1 MEPGTLFPSLG
12 KRVMGPYDRRLD
24 RDTCR
29 GNDREYVMVSSP
41 ATKTTPEDSRPG
53 ATDRVDGGLTRW
65 RGAIVAA
72 GWAALASVALTFVQ
86 VWIYLQWPPPET
98 VDGFFAL
105 FADSPFLGLLS
116 LDLLF
121 IVNNVLVLLV
131 YLGLFLVL
139 RRRYPS
145 AVTIGLLLGSVGIAA
160 YMASNTGFEML
171 SLASAYA
178 TADATGRIALVGAG
192 EAMLAVFTGTA
203 FNIYYILSDIALFL
217 FAGVVFASKQFSR
230 AAGVWG
236 LIAAALMVIPSTA
249 GTIGMIFAVA
259 SLVPWVV
266 FAALVGFQL
275 LRLVR

>member
-1 MEPGTLFPSLG
+1 
-12 KRVMGPYDRRLD
+12 
-24 RDTCR
+24 
-29 GNDREYVMVSSP
+29 MVSSP

-53 ATDRVDGGLTRW
+53 EMDRVDGGLTRW
-65 RGAIVAA
+65 RGAIAAA

-86 VWIYLQWPPPET
+86 VWIYLQWPPPGT

-131 YLGLFLVL
+131 YLGLFLAL

-171 SLASAYA
+171 SPPARMRLPTPPVGSPSWAPGRRCSRSSRGLRSTSTTSSATSPYSSSP
-178 TADATGRIALVGAG
+178 ALYSPFGTVSVGPRVYGA
-192 EAMLAVFTGTA
+192 
-203 FNIYYILSDIALFL
+203 
-217 FAGVVFASKQFSR
+217 
-230 AAGVWG
+230 
-236 LIAAALMVIPSTA
+236 
-249 GTIGMIFAVA
+249 
-259 SLVPWVV
+259 
-266 FAALVGFQL
+266 
-275 LRLVR
+275 